1 MEFYEDFWAR
11 RGREAGEKRAR
22 TFTNFDRGIVDFRH
36 MGMLVSS
43 ICTIFYGET
52 VL

>member
-1 MEFYEDFWAR
+1 MRIFL
-11 RGREAGEKRAR
+11 GEKRARSGREAVR